1 MYQIWYKKS
10 SLCFSAVA
18 KDVHARGAHHRD
30 KNGYWLLAIGYR
42 LSAIGY
48 PHAVAH
54 QNAVSNL
61 T

>member
-1 MYQIWYKKS
+1 M
-10 SLCFSAVA
+10 
-18 KDVHARGAHHRD
+18 RGAHTIAI
-30 KNGYWLLAIGYR
+30 KMAIGYWLLAIGYR

-61 T
+61 